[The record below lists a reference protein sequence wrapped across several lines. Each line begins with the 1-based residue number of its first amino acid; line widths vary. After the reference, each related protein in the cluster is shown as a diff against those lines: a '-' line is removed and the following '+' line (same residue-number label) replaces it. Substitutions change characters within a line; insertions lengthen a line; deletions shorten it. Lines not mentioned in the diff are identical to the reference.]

1 MARNPK
7 RMNRGY
13 SLGGAVSS
21 GSSYNSRPIHPFGP
35 GMAEDVFGVYDD
47 RYADED
53 CIEADY
59 DYAVE
64 EIDEEDLFDGVLQSY
79 HFRYQGSFD
88 LETNEEKETRLK
100 NAIRRFETA
109 YRKMA
114 VYALKW
120 HYLEEELEADP
131 QLKKMFGDIQMM
143 RKLKGSD
150 RV

>member
-7 RMNRGY
+7 RLNRSY
-13 SLGGAVSS
+13 SLGGSASS
-21 GSSYNSRPIHPFGP
+21 ASSYNSRPIHPFGP
-35 GMAEDVFGVYDD
+35 GMAEDVFGAYDD

-53 CIEADY
+53 CVEIEY

-64 EIDEEDLFDGVLQSY
+64 DIDEEDLFDGVLQSY

-88 LETNEEKETRLK
+88 LETNEEKETRLR
-100 NAIRRFETA
+100 NAIRRFEIA